1 MSERIAIVRNLTAKN
16 GGSKI
21 VDRVADKLR
30 RGGQHVRI
38 VETEYRGHATELASR
53 IAATDE
59 ADVIVASGGDG
70 TIREVAEGAY
80 GHGVTLGIIP
90 AGAANV
96 LARELGYMV
105 GGKRSARRV
114 ANAILSRDIVDLYPF
129 EVEQKGRLQLG
140 LCWLGAGF
148 DAAILENVSPSLK
161 AAIGRASFV
170 PAIFKAMFTDGKL
183 PPIPWQMTVEKTGET
198 RWALVSNIQRYAGPF
213 RLTSMTDYDQLGL
226 VCLFSQGRGGWS
238 RAIDQLSIA
247 AMHHDVRTNS
257 WAFDAGWLKL
267 GGPDIPVQVDG
278 DSLAAGAIAIRP
290 AEQPLQFRAYLKKT
304 APA

>member
-16 GGSKI
+16 GGSRI

-38 VETEYRGHATELASR
+38 VDTEYRGHATELANR
-53 IAATDE
+53 IAATGE

-80 GHGVTLGIIP
+80 GHDVTLGIIP

-129 EVEQKGRLQLG
+129 EVEKKGRVQLG

-213 RLTSMTDYDQLGL
+213 RLTSMTDYDQPGL

-247 AMHHDVRTNS
+247 AMHHDARTSS
-257 WAFDAGWLKL
+257 WVFEQDQLQL
-267 GGPDIPVQVDG
+267 GGPDIPLQVDG
-278 DSLAAGAIAIRP
+278 DFLGCGPVIVRP
-290 AEQPLQFRAYLKKT
+290 TERPLQFRAHLKKT
-304 APA
+304 VPA

>member
-1 MSERIAIVRNLTAKN
+1 MSERIAIVRNRTAKN

-21 VDRVADKLR
+21 VDKVADKLR

-38 VETEYRGHATELASR
+38 VETEYPGHATELANR
-53 IAATDE
+53 IAATGE

-70 TIREVAEGAY
+70 TIREVAEGAH
-80 GHGVTLGIIP
+80 GHDVALGIIP

-114 ANAILSRDIVDLYPF
+114 ANAILSRDIVDLFPF
-129 EVEQKGRLQLG
+129 EIEKQGRVQIG

-170 PAIFKAMFTDGKL
+170 PAIFRAMFTDGSL
-183 PPIPWQMTVEKTGET
+183 PVVPWRLTSKRSGET

-213 RLTSMTDYDQLGL
+213 RLTRKTDYDIRGL
-226 VCLFSQGRGGWS
+226 VCLFSQGRGGWA
-238 RAIDQLSIA
+238 RAVDQVSIA
-247 AMHHDVRTNS
+247 AMRQDARTDS
-257 WAFDAGWLKL
+257 WGFDAGSLAL
-267 GGPDIPVQVDG
+267 GGPGIPVQVDG
-278 DSLAAGAIAIRP
+278 DCLGHGVVEVRP
-290 AEQPLQFRAYLKKT
+290 ATRSLRFRAYFRQT

>member
-1 MSERIAIVRNLTAKN
+1 MSERIAIVRNRTAKN
-16 GGSKI
+16 GGSRI
-21 VDRVADKLR
+21 VDRIADKLR

-53 IAATDE
+53 IAATGE

-80 GHGVTLGIIP
+80 GHGVALGIIP

-129 EVEQKGRLQLG
+129 EIEQKGKVQLG

-161 AAIGRASFV
+161 AAVGRASFV
-170 PAIFKAMFTDGKL
+170 PAIFKAMFTDGRL
-183 PPIPWQMTVEKTGET
+183 PPIPWQLTADKAGET

-213 RLTSMTDYDQLGL
+213 RLTRKTDYDTPGL

-247 AMHHDVRTNS
+247 AMHQDARTSS
-257 WAFDAGWLKL
+257 WLFDKGLLQL

-278 DSLAAGAIAIRP
+278 DCLEGGPVVVRP
-290 AEQPLQFRAYLKKT
+290 AEKPLQFRAYFKKT